1 MIIWILGGML
11 MGVYY
16 KLLEYKKDLH
26 NWIKELESERR
37 ETDLINHSKY
47 DELYKI
53 YYNVC
58 DEINSCNN

>member
-1 MIIWILGGML
+1 